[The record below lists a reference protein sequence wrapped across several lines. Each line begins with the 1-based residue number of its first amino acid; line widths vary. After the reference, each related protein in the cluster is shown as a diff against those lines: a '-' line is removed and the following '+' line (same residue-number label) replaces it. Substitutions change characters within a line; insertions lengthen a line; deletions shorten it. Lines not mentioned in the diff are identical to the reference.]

1 MGERLSLH
9 AKLIQLLGSNNVY
22 FQPPES
28 IKLTYPCIV
37 YRRSSGDTKFSN
49 DMPYLYTQAYELTLI
64 DKNPDSSYVK
74 AIATGF
80 PMIRY
85 NRHYI
90 NDNLN
95 HDVFTIYF

>member
-74 AIATGF
+74 AIASGF